1 MATLTLQQRLD
12 EAEDAL
18 HRLMTGAQVVQ
29 FRDANGEQLS
39 YTAAN
44 AARLRGY
51 IADLKR
57 QLGQPGDG
65 PMYLVTG

>member
-18 HRLMTGAQVVQ
+18 HALQIGKQVAEVH
-29 FRDANGEQLS
+29 DANGESIRYAQGS
-39 YTAAN
+39 IT
-44 AARLRGY
+44 RLVGY

-57 QLGQPGDG
+57 QLGLGTDG
-65 PMYLVTG
+65 PMFLVTG